1 MIAKLSTGNGFG
13 GATSYLLRN
22 GESDEERAKVK
33 ILAAVG
39 VDYSVNENG
48 NIILDSRQVARD
60 FRFQSMMIPSVRKPV
75 YDIALSWKVGEHV
88 PSDEKLARTEEFL
101 QMIGFDNTQYVI
113 VEHKKDN
120 EHSHAIANI
129 VDNDGNRISTKD
141 LIDRMHAAAR
151 EITQKYGYQWGESAK
166 KETIE
171 KAHKPHE
178 KARYTIEPKVKAAV
192 AEAKDIQ
199 DLPGLLNPS
208 GINCR
213 IKYSDAGKPVGISFS
228 VELDGQ
234 LHTFRGSDLDRSL
247 SAGNIVKTIDGRLAQ
262 EESNRIAAAALQEQ
276 AKAEELRAVYRQMV
290 ATIRGLHKAVTD
302 TLQLYSD
309 TKQAGIAIS
318 AQTSQK
324 YAELKQSW
332 TNFRQLNRERKE
344 ATKTGAYIKSI
355 GGMLMSLNPIV
366 GILAILIG
374 KIATDI
380 RLSAIQYEKNAL
392 LTKIEGL
399 KSDIDSLQQQKAQIK
414 IEKQERLN
422 DYLQAK
428 DARNEF
434 RQGMNTVKE
443 EIDAIKRGIQIDEL
457 KHRFPFRAPGHI
469 QYIVHSQTDASIFH
483 AGHEDTEQYRKVPT
497 GEYLEHSNGTRVSL
511 TEDKIETARL
521 MLKDKGYMVASD
533 RGPDDYDG
541 FYQSLLRQQKYEN
554 YRVGNM
560 YIHAD
565 GKISFGSEEIF
576 GDAKKTAPAFARE
589 ISERPQLAQ
598 VSEKKPVQTAPAA
611 QPVQT
616 PSKPNFEIVKTFTV
630 DYDKFRIKKESDG
643 TYKLQHLDWDK
654 SSAVNGK
661 YTKQGWYLKAKFTSF
676 TEVAKDANGV
686 YFKIKDFDTGKTR
699 YINQHGTDLSGRLL
713 QKLGLSGGKG
723 YGGPH
728 M

>member
-13 GATSYLLRN
+13 GAASYLLRN

-33 ILAAVG
+33 VLAAVG

-48 NIILDSRQVARD
+48 NIVLDSRQVARD
-60 FRFQSMMIPSVRKPV
+60 FRFQSMMMPSVRKPV

-113 VEHKKDN
+113 VEHEKDN

-151 EITQKYGYQWGESAK
+151 EITKKYGYQWGESAK

-192 AEAKDIQ
+192 AKAKDIQ

-228 VELDGQ
+228 IELEGQ

-247 SAGNIVKTIDGRLAQ
+247 SAGNIVKNIGIRLAQ
-262 EESNRIAAAALQEQ
+262 EESNRIAAAAHQEQ

-290 ATIRGLHKAVTD
+290 PTIQGLDRAVRNTF
-302 TLQLYSD
+302 QLYAD
-309 TKQAGIAIS
+309 TKATGIAIS
-318 AQTSQK
+318 AHTTQK
-324 YAELKQSW
+324 YNELKRSW
-332 TNFRQLNRERKE
+332 SEFRQLNQERKE
-344 ATKTGAYIKSI
+344 ATTKGALIKSI
-355 GGMLMSLNPIV
+355 GEMMMSLNPVV
-366 GILAILIG
+366 GILAIVIG

-380 RLSAIQYEKNAL
+380 RQSAIQYEKNAL

-428 DARNEF
+428 DARNSF
-434 RQGMNTVKE
+434 LAGMNTVKE
-443 EIDAIKRGIQIDEL
+443 EIDAIKKGIQIDEL
-457 KHRFPFRAPGHI
+457 KHRFPFRAPEHI

-483 AGHEDTEQYRKVPT
+483 AGHEE
-497 GEYLEHSNGTRVSL
+497 L

-533 RGPDDYDG
+533 RGPDGYDG
-541 FYQSLLRQQKYEN
+541 FYQSLLRQQEYEN

-565 GKISFGSEEIF
+565 GKISFGPEKIF
-576 GDAKKTAPAFARE
+576 GDAQETAPAFARE

-611 QPVQT
+611 QPVHT
-616 PSKPNFEIVKTFTV
+616 PSKPNFEIVRSFIV

-643 TYKLQHLDWDK
+643 TYKLQHLDWDRN
-654 SSAVNGK
+654 SAVDGK
-661 YTKQGWYLKAKFTSF
+661 YTKRVWYNEARFTSF
-676 TEVAKDANGV
+676 SEVANDVNGV

-699 YINQHGTDLSGRLL
+699 YINQYGSDLSNRQL
-713 QKLGLSGGKG
+713 QKLGLGGGKG

>member
-48 NIILDSRQVARD
+48 NIVLDSRQVARD
-60 FRFQSMMIPSVRKPV
+60 FRFQSMMMPSVRKPV

-101 QMIGFDNTQYVI
+101 QMIGFSNTQYVI
-113 VEHKKDN
+113 VEHEKDN

-141 LIDRMHAAAR
+141 LIERMHAAAR
-151 EITQKYGYQWGESAK
+151 EITKKYGYQWGDTAK

-192 AEAKDIQ
+192 AKAKDIQ

-228 VELDGQ
+228 AEFDGQ
-234 LHTFRGSDLDRSL
+234 MHTFKGSDLDRSL
-247 SAGNIVKTIDGRLAQ
+247 SAGNIVKNIGIRLAQ

-276 AKAEELRAVYRQMV
+276 AKATELRNAYRQMV
-290 ATIRGLHKAVTD
+290 PTIQELDKSVINTF
-302 TLQLYSD
+302 QLYAD
-309 TKQAGIAIS
+309 TKATGIAIS
-318 AQTSQK
+318 AQTTQK
-324 YAELKQSW
+324 YNELKRSLSE
-332 TNFRQLNRERKE
+332 FRQLNQERKE
-344 ATKTGAYIKSI
+344 ATTTGTLIKSI
-355 GGMLMSLNPIV
+355 GGMMMSLNPIV
-366 GILAILIG
+366 GILAIVIG

-422 DYLQAK
+422 NYLQAK

-434 RQGMNTVKE
+434 RAGMNTVKE
-443 EIDAIKRGIQIDEL
+443 EIDAIKR
-457 KHRFPFRAPGHI
+457 
-469 QYIVHSQTDASIFH
+469 
-483 AGHEDTEQYRKVPT
+483 
-497 GEYLEHSNGTRVSL
+497 
-511 TEDKIETARL
+511 
-521 MLKDKGYMVASD
+521 
-533 RGPDDYDG
+533 
-541 FYQSLLRQQKYEN
+541 
-554 YRVGNM
+554 
-560 YIHAD
+560 
-565 GKISFGSEEIF
+565 
-576 GDAKKTAPAFARE
+576 
-589 ISERPQLAQ
+589 Q
-598 VSEKKPVQTAPAA
+598 VDQVIEKKPVQTP
-611 QPVQT
+611 
-616 PSKPNFEIVKTFTV
+616 KPNFEIVKTFTV

-643 TYKLQHLDWDK
+643 TYKLQHLDCDK

-699 YINQHGTDLSGRLL
+699 YINQHGNDLSKKQL
-713 QKLGLSGGKG
+713 QRLGLTKSNGMGGRS
-723 YGGPH
+723 

>member
-13 GATSYLLRN
+13 GAASYLLRN

-33 ILAAVG
+33 VLAAVG

-48 NIILDSRQVARD
+48 NIVLDSRQVARD
-60 FRFQSMMIPSVRKPV
+60 FRFQSMMMPSVRKPV

-113 VEHKKDN
+113 VEHEKDN

-151 EITQKYGYQWGESAK
+151 EITKKYGYQWGESAK

-192 AEAKDIQ
+192 AKAKDIQ

-208 GINCR
+208 GIDCN

-276 AKAEELRAVYRQMV
+276 AKATELRNAYRQMV
-290 ATIRGLHKAVTD
+290 PTIQGLHKAVTD

-309 TKQAGIAIS
+309 TKQAGIALS
-318 AQTSQK
+318 VETGHK

-366 GILAILIG
+366 GILAIVIA
-374 KIATDI
+374 KIAMDI

-422 DYLQAK
+422 NYLQAK

-434 RQGMNTVKE
+434 RAGMNTVKK
-443 EIDAIKRGIQIDEL
+443 EIDAIKR
-457 KHRFPFRAPGHI
+457 
-469 QYIVHSQTDASIFH
+469 
-483 AGHEDTEQYRKVPT
+483 
-497 GEYLEHSNGTRVSL
+497 
-511 TEDKIETARL
+511 
-521 MLKDKGYMVASD
+521 
-533 RGPDDYDG
+533 
-541 FYQSLLRQQKYEN
+541 
-554 YRVGNM
+554 
-560 YIHAD
+560 
-565 GKISFGSEEIF
+565 
-576 GDAKKTAPAFARE
+576 
-589 ISERPQLAQ
+589 Q
-598 VSEKKPVQTAPAA
+598 VDQVIEKKPVQTP
-611 QPVQT
+611 
-616 PSKPNFEIVKTFTV
+616 KPNFEVVKTFTV
-630 DYDKFRIKKESDG
+630 DYNKFRIKKESDG

-699 YINQHGTDLSGRLL
+699 YINQHGNDLSKKQL
-713 QKLGLSGGKG
+713 QRLGLAKSNGMGGRS
-723 YGGPH
+723 